1 MCWNQMCLAN
11 AGLECCM
18 GGITAVRKGR
28 VWWSM
33 TVAIVPWLHKPVPPA
48 TLQKDIGL
56 HPWLMK
62 VSDLE
67 EGTVISP
74 SLFIQRTTH
83 HLLQSLPP
91 LFWVFCFPFISLM
104 WSSEGDHKVCLY
116 SARSLKTIYNIYP
129 QICYLSEWGTLH
141 YSGAKT
147 GECCFLHWIFSLL
160 VLLFLFFKI
169 SPLPWCLGKNWKWS
183 RLQRMKIL
191 HGFIVFLWGFP
202 CTSCFVL
209 LWTVGVLGHSFEMQQ
224 Q

>member
-1 MCWNQMCLAN
+1 MCWNQMCSAN

-48 TLQKDIGL
+48 TLQKDVEL

-62 VSDLE
+62 VSDIE
-67 EGTVISP
+67 DRTVISP
-74 SLFIQRTTH
+74 SSSVHSENNTPSSSVRNP
-83 HLLQSLPP
+83 S

-129 QICYLSEWGTLH
+129 QICYLSEARHFALWW
-141 YSGAKT
+141 SK
-147 GECCFLHWIFSLL
+147 HWRALLSSLN
-160 VLLFLFFKI
+160 F
-169 SPLPWCLGKNWKWS
+169 
-183 RLQRMKIL
+183 
-191 HGFIVFLWGFP
+191 
-202 CTSCFVL
+202 
-209 LWTVGVLGHSFEMQQ
+209 
-224 Q
+224 